1 MKYTTDM
8 NKKHLMP
15 PVRPTELTLAEH
27 AEAWYTEQGE
37 QVPPRDSEEWT
48 AMYQVWVS
56 FAFGPEK
63 NAMKDLDISQ

>member
-1 MKYTTDM
+1 
-8 NKKHLMP
+8 MP